1 MRSIADDGHSASAG
15 IRAAVAGDEAA
26 FTRIVAAHHDDMVR
40 VCYVISG
47 DIAIAQE
54 AAQSAWPI
62 IWRKLGS
69 LRQPDRLRPWLV
81 SVAANEARLLLRQRR
96 RRGVIEIPM
105 DLTGGG
111 AGWSGDDLS
120 DRAAEVDLA
129 DALRRL
135 SPDDR
140 LVVALRYVLGLT
152 STEIGLAIG
161 LSPAG
166 ARTRLARA
174 LTRLKKDLDHG

>member
-1 MRSIADDGHSASAG
+1 VPAG
-15 IRAAVAGDEAA
+15 R
-26 FTRIVAAHHDDMVR
+26 
-40 VCYVISG
+40 
-47 DIAIAQE
+47 
-54 AAQSAWPI
+54 
-62 IWRKLGS
+62 
-69 LRQPDRLRPWLV
+69 
-81 SVAANEARLLLRQRR
+81 
-96 RRGVIEIPM
+96 
-105 DLTGGG
+105 
-111 AGWSGDDLS
+111 GDDPS